1 MELSTGVRE
10 KHLIQ
15 NRLMVAAIGG
25 ACLLILL
32 VVRLIWLQLIETE
45 RFQTASE
52 ANRLQTLPVSPA
64 RGLIVDRN
72 GLILAENRPNL
83 QLLLVP
89 EEVDD
94 IDVMVSE
101 VRSRIEFTDGDAE
114 RFAKNLKSRRRP
126 RDPVVVKDDLSES
139 EAALIAVD
147 LFQFPGLQIEARP
160 TRFYPYGGLTAH
172 SLGYVGRL
180 SLNELQA
187 IEESRYAGTET
198 IGKSGVEKAYEDALL
213 GQVGVERVETSARGQ
228 IMRSVDRDDPVPG
241 ADIPLHL
248 DIGLTAKLYEALG
261 DRRGAIVAMDPQTGG
276 ILGLASAP
284 TYDANAFIGGIS
296 QAEYAALQVN
306 QDTPLFNR
314 ALRGQYPPGSTIKPM
329 LGLVGLH
336 YGAVTWEKEIS
347 DRGFFQLSGD
357 DHKYRDWKKWGHGR
371 VNIEKAVIESCDT
384 YFYEMAVRLGIDQ
397 MSEGMRWFGFGRRQ
411 GRDIQGDLP
420 GILPSR
426 EWKRQARNQSW
437 YLGETVISGIGQGFW
452 VTTPLQLAAATT
464 AMARRGNFIEPH
476 FSVLEDVDAGAPVP
490 LGDSMDWERMID
502 AMEDVLHGE
511 RGTARG
517 AARGLN
523 YRIAGK
529 TGTVQVVGIAQ
540 EEEYEEEE
548 IDERLRDH
556 ALFVGLAPA
565 DSPSIVLA
573 LVIENGGSGG
583 TTAAPVARQI
593 FDYWMLERN
602 EGALAPDETYVSIM
616 NQQVLGYGNAD
627 SN

>member
-15 NRLMVAAIGG
+15 NRVMVAAIGG

-32 VVRLIWLQLIETE
+32 VIRLIWLQLIETE

-94 IDVMVSE
+94 IDLMVSE

-126 RDPVVVKDDLSES
+126 RDPVVVKDDLSET

-228 IMRSVDRDDPVPG
+228 IMRSVDREDPVPG

-261 DRRGAIVAMDPQTGG
+261 DRRGAIVAMDPKTGG
-276 ILGLASAP
+276 VLGLASAP

-397 MSEGMRWFGFGRRQ
+397 MSEGMQWFGFGRRQ

-540 EEEYEEEE
+540 EEEYKAEE
-548 IDERLRDH
+548 IEERLRDH
-556 ALFVGLAPA
+556 ALFLGFAPA

-593 FDYWMLERN
+593 FDYWVLERN
-602 EGALAPDETYVSIM
+602 EGERAPDTAYVSTM
-616 NQQVLGYGNAD
+616 NQQVLRYVNAD

>member
-228 IMRSVDRDDPVPG
+228 IMRSVDRDDPVSG

-384 YFYEMAVRLGIDQ
+384 YFYEMAVRLGVDQ

-540 EEEYEEEE
+540 EEEYDANEV
-548 IDERLRDH
+548 DERLRDH
-556 ALFVGLAPA
+556 ALFVGFAPA

-602 EGALAPDETYVSIM
+602 EGERAPDETYVSAM

>member
-384 YFYEMAVRLGIDQ
+384 YFYEMAVRLGVDQ

-476 FSVLEDVDAGAPVP
+476 FSVLEDVDAGAPIP

-540 EEEYEEEE
+540 EEEYDANEV
-548 IDERLRDH
+548 DERLRDH
-556 ALFVGLAPA
+556 ALFVGFAPA

-583 TTAAPVARQI
+583 TTAAPVARQV
-593 FDYWMLERN
+593 FDYWVLERN
-602 EGALAPDETYVSIM
+602 EGERAPDETYVSAM

>member
-15 NRLMVAAIGG
+15 NRVMVAAIGG

-32 VVRLIWLQLIETE
+32 VIRLIWLQLIETE

-94 IDVMVSE
+94 IDLMVSE

-114 RFAKNLKSRRRP
+114 RFAKNLRSRRRP
-126 RDPVVVKDDLSES
+126 RDPVVVKDDLSET

-228 IMRSVDRDDPVPG
+228 IMRSVDREDPVPG

-261 DRRGAIVAMDPQTGG
+261 DRRGAIVAMDPKTGG
-276 ILGLASAP
+276 VLGLASAP

-397 MSEGMRWFGFGRRQ
+397 MSEGMQWFGFGRRQ

-540 EEEYEEEE
+540 EEEYKAEE
-548 IDERLRDH
+548 IEERLRDH
-556 ALFVGLAPA
+556 ALFVGFAPA

-593 FDYWMLERN
+593 FDYWVLERN
-602 EGALAPDETYVSIM
+602 EGERAPDTAYVSTM
-616 NQQVLGYGNAD
+616 NQQVLRYVNAD

>member
-1 MELSTGVRE
+1 LELSTGVRE

-180 SLNELQA
+180 SINELQA

-384 YFYEMAVRLGIDQ
+384 YFYEMAVRLGVDQ

-476 FSVLEDVDAGAPVP
+476 FSVLEDVDAGAPIP

-529 TGTVQVVGIAQ
+529 TGTVQVIGIAQ
-540 EEEYEEEE
+540 EEEYDANEV
-548 IDERLRDH
+548 DERLRDH
-556 ALFVGLAPA
+556 ALFVGFAPA

-583 TTAAPVARQI
+583 TTAAPVARQV
-593 FDYWMLERN
+593 FDYWVLERN
-602 EGALAPDETYVSIM
+602 EGERAPDETYVSAM

>member
-384 YFYEMAVRLGIDQ
+384 YFYEMAVRLGVDQ

-476 FSVLEDVDAGAPVP
+476 FSVLEDVDAGSPVP

-540 EEEYEEEE
+540 EEEYKEEE
-548 IDERLRDH
+548 IEERLRDH
-556 ALFVGLAPA
+556 ALFVGFAPA

-573 LVIENGGSGG
+573 LAIENGGSGG

-593 FDYWMLERN
+593 FDYWVLERN
-602 EGALAPDETYVSIM
+602 EGERAPDETYVSAM

>member
-180 SLNELQA
+180 SINELQA

-384 YFYEMAVRLGIDQ
+384 YFYEMAVRLGVDQ

-529 TGTVQVVGIAQ
+529 TGTAQVFSIGQ

-548 IDERLRDH
+548 IEERLRDH
-556 ALFVGLAPA
+556 ALFVGFAPA

-573 LVIENGGSGG
+573 LIIENGGSGG
-583 TTAAPVARQI
+583 TTAAPAARQI
-593 FDYWMLERN
+593 FDYWVLDRN
-602 EGALAPDETYVSIM
+602 EGALAPDETYVSTM

>member
-25 ACLLILL
+25 GCLLILL

-180 SLNELQA
+180 SINELQA

-384 YFYEMAVRLGIDQ
+384 YFYEMAVRLGVDQ

-476 FSVLEDVDAGAPVP
+476 FSVLEDVDAGSPVP

-540 EEEYEEEE
+540 EEEYDANEV
-548 IDERLRDH
+548 DERLRDH
-556 ALFVGLAPA
+556 ALFVGFAPA

-583 TTAAPVARQI
+583 TTAAPVARQV
-593 FDYWMLERN
+593 FDYWVLERN
-602 EGALAPDETYVSIM
+602 EGERAPDETYVSAM

>member
-10 KHLIQ
+10 KRLIQ

-94 IDVMVSE
+94 IDVMVSK

-126 RDPVVVKDDLSES
+126 RDPVVLKDDLSES

-384 YFYEMAVRLGIDQ
+384 YFYEMAVRLGVDQ

-540 EEEYEEEE
+540 EEEYKEEE
-548 IDERLRDH
+548 IEERLRDH
-556 ALFVGLAPA
+556 ALFVGFAPA

-593 FDYWMLERN
+593 FDYWVLERN
-602 EGALAPDETYVSIM
+602 EGERAPDETYVSAM

>member
-1 MELSTGVRE
+1 LELSTGVRE

-384 YFYEMAVRLGIDQ
+384 YFYEMAVRLGVDQ

-540 EEEYEEEE
+540 EEEYEAEE
-548 IDERLRDH
+548 IEERLRDH
-556 ALFVGLAPA
+556 ALFVGFAPA

-593 FDYWMLERN
+593 FDYWVLERN
-602 EGALAPDETYVSIM
+602 EGERAPDETYVSTM

>member
-52 ANRLQTLPVSPA
+52 ANRLQTLPISPA

-72 GLILAENRPNL
+72 GMILAENRPNL

-180 SLNELQA
+180 SLGELQA

-228 IMRSVDRDDPVPG
+228 IMRSLDRDDPVPG

-296 QAEYAALQVN
+296 QAEYATLQVN

-357 DHKYRDWKKWGHGR
+357 DHKYRDWKRWGHGR

-384 YFYEMAVRLGIDQ
+384 YFYEMAVRLGVDQ

-420 GILPSR
+420 GVLPSR

-540 EEEYEEEE
+540 EKEYKEEELSKDIDSE
-548 IDERLRDH
+548 ILKVGKFNKIKAEFLS
-556 ALFVGLAPA
+556 LFEN
-565 DSPSIVLA
+565 SSIF
-573 LVIENGGSGG
+573 NKKRG
-583 TTAAPVARQI
+583 TKTRG
-593 FDYWMLERN
+593 F
-602 EGALAPDETYVSIM
+602 
-616 NQQVLGYGNAD
+616 
-627 SN
+627 

>member
-1 MELSTGVRE
+1 LELSTGVRE

-15 NRLMVAAIGG
+15 NRVMVAAIGG

-32 VVRLIWLQLIETE
+32 VIRLIWLQLIETE

-94 IDVMVSE
+94 IDLMVSE

-114 RFAKNLKSRRRP
+114 RFAKNLRSRRRP
-126 RDPVVVKDDLSES
+126 RDPVVVKDDLSET

-261 DRRGAIVAMDPQTGG
+261 DRRGAIVAMDPKTGG
-276 ILGLASAP
+276 VLGLASAP

-397 MSEGMRWFGFGRRQ
+397 MSEGMQWFGFGRRQ

-540 EEEYEEEE
+540 EEEYKAEE
-548 IDERLRDH
+548 IEERLRDH
-556 ALFVGLAPA
+556 ALFVGFAPA

-593 FDYWMLERN
+593 FDYWVLERN
-602 EGALAPDETYVSIM
+602 EGERAPDTAYVSTM
-616 NQQVLGYGNAD
+616 NQQVLRYVNAD

>member
-1 MELSTGVRE
+1 LELSTGVRE

-94 IDVMVSE
+94 IDVMVSK

-384 YFYEMAVRLGIDQ
+384 YFYEMAVRLGVDQ

-540 EEEYEEEE
+540 EEEYKEEE
-548 IDERLRDH
+548 IEERLRDH
-556 ALFVGLAPA
+556 ALFVGFAPA

-593 FDYWMLERN
+593 FDYWVLERN
-602 EGALAPDETYVSIM
+602 EGERAPDETYVSAM
-616 NQQVLGYGNAD
+616 NQQVLGYGHAD

>member
-384 YFYEMAVRLGIDQ
+384 YFYEMAVRLGVDQ

-602 EGALAPDETYVSIM
+602 EGALAPDETYVSIT

>member
-52 ANRLQTLPVSPA
+52 ANRLQTLPISPA

-72 GLILAENRPNL
+72 GMILAENRPNL

-180 SLNELQA
+180 SLSELQA

-228 IMRSVDRDDPVPG
+228 IMRSVDRDEPVPG

-261 DRRGAIVAMDPQTGG
+261 DRRGAIVTMDPQTGG

-296 QAEYAALQVN
+296 QAEYATLQVN

-357 DHKYRDWKKWGHGR
+357 DHKYRDWKRWGHGR

-420 GILPSR
+420 GVLPSR

-476 FSVLEDVDAGAPVP
+476 FSVLEDVDAGASVP

-540 EEEYEEEE
+540 EEEYKEDE
-548 IDERLRDH
+548 IEERLRDH
-556 ALFVGLAPA
+556 ALFVGFAPA

-583 TTAAPVARQI
+583 TSAAPVARQI
-593 FDYWMLERN
+593 FDYWVLERN
-602 EGALAPDETYVSIM
+602 EGERAPDETYVSAM

>member
-10 KHLIQ
+10 KNLIQ
-15 NRLMVAAIGG
+15 SRVAVAALGG
-25 ACLLILL
+25 GILL
-32 VVRLIWLQLIETE
+32 FLLLTRLIWLQLVETE

-52 ANRLQTLPVSPA
+52 ANRLQTLPVGPA

-72 GLILAENRPNL
+72 GVVLAENRPNL

-89 EEVDD
+89 EEVPDMD
-94 IDVMVSE
+94 QLIAE
-101 VRSRIEFTDGDAE
+101 VRKRIEFTDSDAE
-114 RFAKNLKSRRRP
+114 RFAKNLKTRRRP
-126 RDPVVVKDDLSES
+126 RDPVVVKDELPES
-139 EAALIAVD
+139 DAARIAVD
-147 LFQFPGLQIEARP
+147 LFRFPGLQIEARP
-160 TRFYPYGGLTAH
+160 TRHYPYGGLTAH

-180 SLNELQA
+180 SLNELKN

-198 IGKSGVEKAYEDALL
+198 IGKLGVEKAYEDMLL

-228 IMRSVDRDDPVPG
+228 IMRSVDREDPTPG
-241 ADIPLHL
+241 ADIPLHM
-248 DIGLTAKLYEALG
+248 DIGLTAKLYDVLG
-261 DRRGAIVAMDPQTGG
+261 DNRGAIVAIDPKNGG

-284 TYDANAFIGGIS
+284 TYDANSFIGGIS
-296 QAEYAALQVN
+296 QAEYTALQLDR
-306 QDTPLFNR
+306 DTPLFNR

-329 LGLVGLH
+329 IGLVGLH
-336 YGAVTWEKEIS
+336 YGAVSWKTEIA

-371 VNIEKAVIESCDT
+371 VNMDKAVIESCDT

-397 MSEGMRWFGFGRRQ
+397 MSEGMQHFGFGRRQ

-426 EWKRQARNQSW
+426 EWKRSARNQPW

-476 FSVLEDVDAGAPVP
+476 FSLLEDVDAGAPVP
-490 LGDSMDWERMID
+490 IGESMDWERMID

-529 TGTVQVVGIAQ
+529 TGTAQVISIGQ
-540 EEEYEEEE
+540 EEEYDAAELE
-548 IDERLRDH
+548 ERLRDH
-556 ALFVGLAPA
+556 ALFVGFAPA
-565 DSPSIVLA
+565 DSPSIVVA
-573 LVIENGGSGG
+573 LIIENGGSGG
-583 TTAAPVARQI
+583 TTAAPVARKI
-593 FDYWMLERN
+593 FDYWLLDRN
-602 EGALAPDETYVSIM
+602 EGSRPPNTNYVATI
-616 NQQVLGYGNAD
+616 NQRVLEPKHAD

>member
-384 YFYEMAVRLGIDQ
+384 YFYEMAVRLGVDQ

-476 FSVLEDVDAGAPVP
+476 FSVLEDVDAGSPVP

-529 TGTVQVVGIAQ
+529 TGTVQVIGIAQ
-540 EEEYEEEE
+540 EEEYDANEV
-548 IDERLRDH
+548 DERFRDH
-556 ALFVGLAPA
+556 ALFVGFAPA

-583 TTAAPVARQI
+583 TTAAPVARQV
-593 FDYWMLERN
+593 FDYWVLERN
-602 EGALAPDETYVSIM
+602 EGERAPDETYVSAM

>member
-228 IMRSVDRDDPVPG
+228 IMRSVDRDDPIPG

-384 YFYEMAVRLGIDQ
+384 YFYEMAVRLGVDQ

-476 FSVLEDVDAGAPVP
+476 FSVLEDVDAGSPVP

-540 EEEYEEEE
+540 EEEYDANEV
-548 IDERLRDH
+548 DERLRDH
-556 ALFVGLAPA
+556 ALFVGFAPA

-583 TTAAPVARQI
+583 TTAAPVARQV
-593 FDYWMLERN
+593 FDYWVLERN
-602 EGALAPDETYVSIM
+602 EGERAPDETYVSAM

>member
-52 ANRLQTLPVSPA
+52 ANRLETLPVSPA

-94 IDVMVSE
+94 IDVMVSK

-384 YFYEMAVRLGIDQ
+384 YFYEMAVRLGVDQ

-540 EEEYEEEE
+540 EEEYKEEE
-548 IDERLRDH
+548 IEERLRDH
-556 ALFVGLAPA
+556 ALFVGFAPA

-593 FDYWMLERN
+593 FDYWVLERN
-602 EGALAPDETYVSIM
+602 EGERAPDETYVSAM

>member
-384 YFYEMAVRLGIDQ
+384 YFYEMAVRLGVDQ

-420 GILPSR
+420 GVLPSR

-583 TTAAPVARQI
+583 TSAAPVARQI
-593 FDYWMLERN
+593 FDYWVLERN
-602 EGALAPDETYVSIM
+602 EGERAPDETYVSAM

>member
-52 ANRLQTLPVSPA
+52 ANRLQTLPISPA

-72 GLILAENRPNL
+72 GMILAENRPNL

-296 QAEYAALQVN
+296 QAEYATLQVN

-357 DHKYRDWKKWGHGR
+357 DHKYRDWKRWGHGR

-420 GILPSR
+420 GVLPSR

-540 EEEYEEEE
+540 EEEYKEDE
-548 IDERLRDH
+548 IEERLRDH
-556 ALFVGLAPA
+556 ALFVGFAPA

-583 TTAAPVARQI
+583 TSAAPVARQI
-593 FDYWMLERN
+593 FDYWVLERN
-602 EGALAPDETYVSIM
+602 EGERAPDETYVSAM

>member
-1 MELSTGVRE
+1 LELSTGVRE

-94 IDVMVSE
+94 IDVMVSK

-384 YFYEMAVRLGIDQ
+384 YFYEMAVRLGVDQ

-540 EEEYEEEE
+540 EEEYKAEE
-548 IDERLRDH
+548 IEERLRDH
-556 ALFVGLAPA
+556 ALFVGFAPA

-593 FDYWMLERN
+593 FDYWVLERN
-602 EGALAPDETYVSIM
+602 EGERAPDETYVSAM

>member
-384 YFYEMAVRLGIDQ
+384 YFYEMAVRLGVDQ

-529 TGTVQVVGIAQ
+529 TGTAQVFSIGQ
-540 EEEYEEEE
+540 EEEYKEEE
-548 IDERLRDH
+548 IEERLRDH
-556 ALFVGLAPA
+556 ALFVGFAPA

-573 LVIENGGSGG
+573 LIIENGGSGG
-583 TTAAPVARQI
+583 TTAAPAARQI
-593 FDYWMLERN
+593 FDYWVLDRN
-602 EGALAPDETYVSIM
+602 EGALAPDETYVSTM

>member
-1 MELSTGVRE
+1 MEFSTGVRE

-180 SLNELQA
+180 SINELQA

-384 YFYEMAVRLGIDQ
+384 YFYEMAVRLGVDQ

-540 EEEYEEEE
+540 EEEYDANEV
-548 IDERLRDH
+548 DERLRDH
-556 ALFVGLAPA
+556 ALFVGFAPA

-602 EGALAPDETYVSIM
+602 EGERAPDETYVSAM

>member
-384 YFYEMAVRLGIDQ
+384 YFYEMAVRLGVDQ

-517 AARGLN
+517 AALGLN

>member
-180 SLNELQA
+180 SINELQA

-384 YFYEMAVRLGIDQ
+384 YFYEMAVRLGVDQ

-540 EEEYEEEE
+540 DEEYDANEV
-548 IDERLRDH
+548 DERLRDH
-556 ALFVGLAPA
+556 ALFVGFAPA

-602 EGALAPDETYVSIM
+602 EGELAPDETYVSAM

>member
-52 ANRLQTLPVSPA
+52 ANRLQTLPISPA

-72 GLILAENRPNL
+72 GMILAENRPNL

-357 DHKYRDWKKWGHGR
+357 DHKYRDWKRWGHGR

-384 YFYEMAVRLGIDQ
+384 YFYEMAVRLGVDQ

-420 GILPSR
+420 GVLPSR

-476 FSVLEDVDAGAPVP
+476 FSVLEDVDAGASVP

-540 EEEYEEEE
+540 EEEYKEDE
-548 IDERLRDH
+548 IEERLSDH
-556 ALFVGLAPA
+556 ALFVGFAPA

-583 TTAAPVARQI
+583 TSAAPVARQI
-593 FDYWMLERN
+593 FDYWVLERN
-602 EGALAPDETYVSIM
+602 EGERAPDETYVSAM

>member
-25 ACLLILL
+25 ACLLVLL

-94 IDVMVSE
+94 IDVMVSK

-384 YFYEMAVRLGIDQ
+384 YFYEMAVRLGVDQ

-540 EEEYEEEE
+540 EEEYKEEE
-548 IDERLRDH
+548 IEELLRDH
-556 ALFVGLAPA
+556 ALFVGFAPA

-593 FDYWMLERN
+593 FDYWVLERN
-602 EGALAPDETYVSIM
+602 EGERAPDETYVSAM

>member
-384 YFYEMAVRLGIDQ
+384 YFYEMAVRLGVDQ

-476 FSVLEDVDAGAPVP
+476 FSVLEDVDAGSPVP

-540 EEEYEEEE
+540 EEEYDANEV
-548 IDERLRDH
+548 DERLRDH
-556 ALFVGLAPA
+556 ALFVGFAPA

-583 TTAAPVARQI
+583 TTAAPVARQV
-593 FDYWMLERN
+593 FDYWVLERN
-602 EGALAPDETYVSIM
+602 EGERAPDETYVSAM

>member
-1 MELSTGVRE
+1 LELSTGVRE

-384 YFYEMAVRLGIDQ
+384 YFYEMAVRLGVDQ

-476 FSVLEDVDAGAPVP
+476 FSVLEDVDAGSPVP

-540 EEEYEEEE
+540 EEEYDANEV
-548 IDERLRDH
+548 DERLRDH
-556 ALFVGLAPA
+556 ALFVGFAPA

-583 TTAAPVARQI
+583 TTAAPVARQV
-593 FDYWMLERN
+593 FDYWVLERN
-602 EGALAPDETYVSIM
+602 EGERAPDATYVSAM

>member
-1 MELSTGVRE
+1 LELSTGVRE

-64 RGLIVDRN
+64 RGLIMDRN

-180 SLNELQA
+180 SINELQA

-476 FSVLEDVDAGAPVP
+476 FSVLEDVDAGSPVP

-540 EEEYEEEE
+540 EEEYDANEV
-548 IDERLRDH
+548 DERLRDH
-556 ALFVGLAPA
+556 ALFVGFAPA

-583 TTAAPVARQI
+583 TTAAPVARQV
-593 FDYWMLERN
+593 FDYWVLERN
-602 EGALAPDETYVSIM
+602 EGERAPDETYVSAM

>member
-1 MELSTGVRE
+1 LELSTGVRE

-228 IMRSVDRDDPVPG
+228 IMRSVDRDDPIPG

-384 YFYEMAVRLGIDQ
+384 YFYEMAVRLGVDQ

-464 AMARRGNFIEPH
+464 AMARRGNFIEPI
-476 FSVLEDVDAGAPVP
+476 FPFL
-490 LGDSMDWERMID
+490 RML
-502 AMEDVLHGE
+502 M
-511 RGTARG
+511 
-517 AARGLN
+517 
-523 YRIAGK
+523 
-529 TGTVQVVGIAQ
+529 
-540 EEEYEEEE
+540 
-548 IDERLRDH
+548 
-556 ALFVGLAPA
+556 
-565 DSPSIVLA
+565 LA
-573 LVIENGGSGG
+573 LRFPWETRWTGSG
-583 TTAAPVARQI
+583 
-593 FDYWMLERN
+593 
-602 EGALAPDETYVSIM
+602 
-616 NQQVLGYGNAD
+616 
-627 SN
+627 

>member
-10 KHLIQ
+10 KQLIQ

-384 YFYEMAVRLGIDQ
+384 YFYEMAVRLGVDQ

-540 EEEYEEEE
+540 EEEYDANEV
-548 IDERLRDH
+548 DERLRDH
-556 ALFVGLAPA
+556 ALFVGFAPA

-583 TTAAPVARQI
+583 TTAAPVARQV
-593 FDYWMLERN
+593 FDYWVLERN
-602 EGALAPDETYVSIM
+602 EGERAPDETYVSAM

>member
-384 YFYEMAVRLGIDQ
+384 YFYEMAVRLGVDQ

-540 EEEYEEEE
+540 EEEYKEDE
-548 IDERLRDH
+548 IEERLRDH
-556 ALFVGLAPA
+556 ALFVGFAPA

-602 EGALAPDETYVSIM
+602 EGERAPDETYVSAM

>member
-72 GLILAENRPNL
+72 GMILAENRPNL

-180 SLNELQA
+180 SLSELQA

-261 DRRGAIVAMDPQTGG
+261 DRRGAIVTMDPQTGG

-357 DHKYRDWKKWGHGR
+357 DHKYRDWKRWGHGR

-384 YFYEMAVRLGIDQ
+384 YFYEMAVRLGVDQ

-420 GILPSR
+420 GVLPSR

-540 EEEYEEEE
+540 EEEYKEDE
-548 IDERLRDH
+548 IEERLRDH
-556 ALFVGLAPA
+556 ALFVGFAPA

-583 TTAAPVARQI
+583 TSAAPVARQI
-593 FDYWMLERN
+593 FDYWVLERN
-602 EGALAPDETYVSIM
+602 EGERAPDETYVSAM